1 MFKGVGENF
10 KGLIIGGVIPKG
22 VKINLVKGGMNI
34 LFWIILVTIKRRRSG
49 SFCFNKNHKQ
59 EVGEPFKDV
68 TIDGFT
74 LELSDKSQHFFIVE
88 SNSLTRNQRGFKKK
102 KDIIRGILG
111 SSPSTES
118 TENERVYI

>member
-1 MFKGVGENF
+1 
-10 KGLIIGGVIPKG
+10 
-22 VKINLVKGGMNI
+22 
-34 LFWIILVTIKRRRSG
+34 
-49 SFCFNKNHKQ
+49 
-59 EVGEPFKDV
+59 VGEPFKDV

-74 LELSDKSQHFFIVE
+74 LGFNDKSQHFFIVE